1 MLFYL
6 LIPLVMLRVGWRSLK
21 EPRYRENIA
30 QRFGFCPVL
39 CQAERSSDNRV
50 WVHAVSAG
58 ESIAAVPLIQGLLA
72 QGYSVLVT
80 NMTPT
85 GRQQVERLL
94 GDAVTNCYAPY
105 DMPGAVQRFLRRAR
119 PRVLVIIDTELWP
132 NMLHYSHAAG
142 VKTLLVNARLSAH
155 SAAGYKRINNLAHAM
170 MRNLDAVAVQ
180 SQEQGERFV
189 GLGLDRASLHVTGS
203 IKFDAPRAPDLEA
216 KTAEFQLLLGDRHV
230 VAAGSTHAG
239 EEDLLIAAMLPVMA
253 RQPDWLLVLAP
264 RHTHRADQ
272 VMMICEAAGLRIR
285 RRSLD
290 EACAADTQVYLLDT
304 MGELLYLYACAD
316 IAFVGGSLVD
326 VGGHNPMEPA
336 SLGKP
341 VVMGSYL
348 SHISDITDIFIQD
361 GGLRRADSGM
371 ELVTILDALCAQ
383 EDLRVSVGEAAQR
396 TVIANRGALA
406 LTQGLIVAQFSPQQT
421 QPEPPRSVG

>member
-1 MLFYL
+1 VLSRFFYSLLFYL
-6 LIPLVMLRVGWRSLK
+6 LIPMVMLRVVWRSLK
-21 EPRYRENIA
+21 EPRYRQNIS

-39 CQAERSSDNRV
+39 FREKLKADNLV

-72 QGYSVLVT
+72 QGYPVLVT

-85 GRQQVERLL
+85 GREQVQRLL
-94 GDAVTNCYAPY
+94 GDSVTNCYAPY

-132 NMLHYSHAAG
+132 NMLHYARAAG

-155 SAAGYKRINNLAHAM
+155 SAAGYARINNLSLAM
-170 MRNLDAVAVQ
+170 MQNLDAVAVQ

-189 GLGLDRASLHVTGS
+189 NLGLDRTRLHNTGS
-203 IKFDAPRAPDLEA
+203 IKFDAPRPGDLEA
-216 KTAEFQLLLGDRHV
+216 KSTAFRALLGERRV
-230 VAAGSTHAG
+230 MAAGSTHPG
-239 EEDLLIAAMLPVMA
+239 EEDLLIAAMLPIMA

-272 VMMICEAAGLRIR
+272 VMAICEAAGLRTR
-285 RRSLD
+285 RRSL
-290 EACAADTQVYLLDT
+290 EETCATDTQVYLLDT

-341 VVMGSYL
+341 VVMGAYL
-348 SHISDITDIFIQD
+348 SHISDITDIFMRN
-361 GGLRRADSGM
+361 GGLQRADSGAD
-371 ELVTILDALCAQ
+371 LATILGDLCAQ
-383 EDLRVSVGEAAQR
+383 DDLRESVGQAALQ
-396 TVIANRGALA
+396 TVMANGGALPLTLA
-406 LTQGLIVAQFSPQQT
+406 LVEAQFA
-421 QPEPPRSVG
+421 R

>member
-1 MLFYL
+1 M
-6 LIPLVMLRVGWRSLK
+6 VMLRVVWRSLK
-21 EPRYRENIA
+21 EPRYRESIA
-30 QRFGFCPVL
+30 QRFGFCPVISPDKPSRDDL
-39 CQAERSSDNRV
+39 V

-105 DMPGAVQRFLRRAR
+105 DLPGAVQRFLRRAR

-132 NMLHYSHAAG
+132 NMLHYSHTLG
-142 VKTLLVNARLSAH
+142 IKTLLVNARLSAQ
-155 SAAGYKRINNLAHAM
+155 SAAGYARINHLTHAM
-170 MRNLDAVAVQ
+170 MQNVDVVAVQ

-189 GLGLDRASLHVTGS
+189 SLGLDRARLHITGS
-203 IKFDAPRAPDLEA
+203 IKFDAPRPHDLEA
-216 KTAEFQLLLGDRHV
+216 KTAEFRQLLGDRRV
-230 VAAGSTHAG
+230 MAAGSTHPG
-239 EEDLLIAAMLPVMA
+239 EEDLLIAAMLPIIA

-272 VMMICEAAGLRIR
+272 VMAICQAAGLRTR
-285 RRSLD
+285 RRSRA
-290 EACAADTQVYLLDT
+290 EACATDTQIYLLDT

-316 IAFVGGSLVD
+316 IAYVGGSLVD

-341 VVMGSYL
+341 VVMGAYL
-348 SHISDITDIFIQD
+348 SHISDITDIFIHN
-361 GGLRRADSGM
+361 GGLRRADSGA
-371 ELVTILDALCAQ
+371 ELMTILAQLCEQ
-383 EDLRVSVGEAAQR
+383 KDLRVSVGQAAQQ

-406 LTQGLIVAQFSPQQT
+406 LTQALITAQFPLKDG
-421 QPEPPRSVG
+421 EHGL

>member
-1 MLFYL
+1 MPF
-6 LIPLVMLRVGWRSLK
+6 VMLRVVWRSLK

-39 CQAERSSDNRV
+39 CHEKLMTDNLV

-58 ESIAAVPLIQGLLA
+58 ESIAAVPLIQALLA
-72 QGYSVLVT
+72 QGYQVLVT

-94 GDAVTNCYAPY
+94 GGAVINCYAPY
-105 DMPGAVQRFLRRAR
+105 DMPRAVQRFLRRVR

-132 NMLHYSHAAG
+132 NMLHYARAGG
-142 VKTLLVNARLSAH
+142 VKTLLVNARLSAR
-155 SAAGYKRINNLAHAM
+155 SAAGYERINNLTHEM
-170 MRNLDAVAVQ
+170 MQNLDAVAVQ
-180 SQEQGERFV
+180 SREQGERFV
-189 GLGLDRASLHVTGS
+189 SLGLERARLHITGS
-203 IKFDAPRAPDLEA
+203 IKFDAPQPDNLKV
-216 KTAEFQLLLGDRHV
+216 KTAEFRQLFGDRRV
-230 VAAGSTHAG
+230 MAAGSTHLG
-239 EEDLLIAAMLPVMA
+239 EEDLLIAAMLPIIA

-272 VMMICEAAGLRIR
+272 VMAICNAAGLRTR
-285 RRSLD
+285 RRSRG

-341 VVMGSYL
+341 VVMGPYL
-348 SHISDITDIFIQD
+348 SHISDITDIFIHD
-361 GGLRRADSGM
+361 GGLRRADSGAH
-371 ELVTILDALCAQ
+371 LVTIFADLCERA
-383 EDLRVSVGEAAQR
+383 DLRVSLGRAAYQ

-406 LTQGLIVAQFSPQQT
+406 LTQALVACQFPSQDQNPDPLSP
-421 QPEPPRSVG
+421 VG